1 MKTKS
6 FFLNLNVYE
15 VIYDLIILLY
25 VIIIY
30 KIFAKD
36 TFLISRMNEIQ
47 LAIFILM
54 IDIAVPFYLG
64 KIYKNYQKIINNQLI
79 LRFIVVLF
87 TFITFWLFFVIP
99 ITLYNNEY
107 IQSEYVIGIILGGG
121 VINII
126 TGYLMT
132 SVGRSALIIPIVIGI
147 SLIILYTSLWL
158 GINLFGEKYGVI
170 IGFLFLFPLIMLLL
184 GIIGSVF
191 YNLIKKLKLKKN
203 LIGNKWII
211 ISKIFLQ

>member
-6 FFLNLNVYE
+6 FFLNLNVDE
-15 VIYDLIILLY
+15 VVYDLIILSY
-25 VIIIY
+25 IVVVY